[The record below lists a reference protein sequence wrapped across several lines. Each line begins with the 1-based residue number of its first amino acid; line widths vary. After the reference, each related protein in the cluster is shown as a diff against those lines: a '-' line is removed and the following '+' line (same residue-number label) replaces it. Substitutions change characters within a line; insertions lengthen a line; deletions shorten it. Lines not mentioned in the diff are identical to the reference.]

1 MASVWGIDI
10 GKAALKAV
18 KLRKTGEGL
27 EIQAIE
33 YIPYPVEEDED
44 ERQEH
49 VNDAIRSFLTKHKLR
64 GEQIVVGIPGL
75 HAFSRF
81 INLPPVD
88 KSKLSMMVRMEA
100 QQQIPFPINEVNWDF
115 TKIERD
121 YEPGEE
127 VEIGIFATRSE
138 LIDGFLGDLKEA
150 GLHPDTIT
158 IAPLAVYNFVR
169 TNTEDKEGGTV
180 ILDIGAEH
188 TDLVII
194 DGERFWIRN
203 LRIAGNDITKALAD
217 RFKIPFAEA
226 EKLKKQS
233 SKSQQAK
240 KIFSAMEST
249 LKDLVGEIHRSVGFF
264 KSQADDLDV
273 KRMVLMGDGAR
284 LRNLPKFF
292 KQQLKFDVKRVS
304 SLAEDTFLIEE
315 EVDLDTL
322 KNHLLGFGVALG
334 LAVQG
339 AGEAPCGINLSPQQ
353 LQVQSK
359 LKKKLPLALVTMIL
373 SWAALGLSYAH
384 WTRIKKKVYKTAKGM
399 SDVGSWQQTQDDATK
414 AKEQIPPLE
423 KRVKQLAEIG
433 KGRTMVAQLIDQ
445 VRGVLPA
452 TNDELPK
459 LDDDTRKKEVPAQRQ
474 SWEQLLRDNKTNL
487 KKMWILDW
495 SLRRKDIQGE
505 GPKPYEC
512 TMRIAMAQ
520 GDREAVEIR
529 NQIRDDFVEPLKRRL
544 GDAPFFVR
552 NPEKTWPEGY
562 GDAFLSQTEEIYQL
576 DPDARTES
584 RKSFPA
590 VMVTVR
596 FELGMPKP
604 KPKPKAEEPAQEGG
618 DEGGDE

>member
-33 YIPYPVEEDED
+33 YIPYPIEEDED

-49 VNDAIRSFLTKHKLR
+49 VNDAIRNFLGKHKLR

-100 QQQIPFPINEVNWDF
+100 QQQIPFPIEEVNWDF

-127 VEIGIFATRSE
+127 VEIGIFATRTE
-138 LIDGFLGDLKEA
+138 LIDGFLGDLKES

-158 IAPLAVYNFVR
+158 IAPLAVYNFIR
-169 TNTEDKEGGTV
+169 ANTEDRDGGTV
-180 ILDIGAEH
+180 ILDIGSEH

-226 EKLKKQS
+226 EKLKKSSAKSKQS
-233 SKSQQAK
+233 K
-240 KIFSAMEST
+240 KIFSSMESV

-264 KSQADDLDV
+264 KSQAEDLDV
-273 KRMVLMGDGAR
+273 QRMILMGDGAR

-292 KQQLKFDVKRVS
+292 KQQLKYDVARVAA
-304 SLAEDTFLIEE
+304 LAEDNFLIED
-315 EVDLDTL
+315 EVDTDVLG
-322 KNHLLGFGVALG
+322 KHLLGFGVALG

-339 AGEAPCGINLSPQQ
+339 VSEARCSINLAPQQ
-353 LQVQSK
+353 QQVQSK
-359 LKKKLPLALVTMIL
+359 LKKKIPLAIVTAVLAWVAFLVSYGHWSAIRARIYKAESGMKDAQ
-373 SWAALGLSYAH
+373 SWNAVQGQAEEA
-384 WTRIKKKVYKTAKGM
+384 KKVL
-399 SDVGSWQQTQDDATK
+399 
-414 AKEQIPPLE
+414 PPLE
-423 KRVKQLAEIG
+423 KRAQLLVQVG
-433 KGRTMVAQLIDQ
+433 KGRTMVSDLVRELAGILPTRNSKIPELSDEERKQPFHRQ
-445 VRGVLPA
+445 VQ
-452 TNDELPK
+452 TWKSK
-459 LDDDTRKKEVPAQRQ
+459 LREGKVYEKKLWV
-474 SWEQLLRDNKTNL
+474 
-487 KKMWILDW
+487 LDW
-495 SLRRKDIQGE
+495 NLRRKDIKGA
-505 GPKPYEC
+505 GPKPYVC
-512 TMRIAMAQ
+512 IMRLAMAQ
-520 GDREAVEIR
+520 GDREPAAIR
-529 NQIRDDFVEPLKRRL
+529 EAIRDNFVKPLIAKLSAEPYW
-544 GDAPFFVR
+544 VR
-552 NPEKTWPEGY
+552 NPEKAHPDGY
-562 GDAFLSQTEEIYQL
+562 DDVFLSETEEIYQL
-576 DPDARTES
+576 DPDARTEA
-584 RKSFPA
+584 RKAFPA

-596 FELGMPKP
+596 FELGLPKP
-604 KPKPKAEEPAQEGG
+604 KVAKKEPAPE
-618 DEGGDE
+618 DEGGSK